1 MMLKIPNHLS
11 CSIHLQKS
19 YLAYLWLKVNFQSGV
34 LPDTFTGDQRN
45 FFNYWRKKLIRLGW
59 VYEWR
64 GRYHLRAYQFVWRS
78 MGVKKVKVTKKNRIT
93 KKQSTRPGFR
103 FIEISFKYSSR
114 KEFISQTLKH
124 IRLNEVEYKKN
135 QIAYRLLHR
144 TFCSH
149 RQKLKLIRAIRKSE
163 KPMFSSSASAKMF
176 GYKSESSGYQLLLD
190 FFKVTNQPEKTTYLS
205 PSNLPFY
212 RFNSYQISLV

>member
-1 MMLKIPNHLS
+1 M
-11 CSIHLQKS
+11 
-19 YLAYLWLKVNFQSGV
+19 KVRYVTGILPVSFSG
-34 LPDTFTGDQRN
+34 PERSFD
-45 FFNYWRKKLIRLGW
+45 NYWKKKLIRLGW

-64 GRYHLRAYQFVWRS
+64 GRLHLRSYQFVWRS
-78 MGVKKVKVTKKNRIT
+78 MGVTKVKKFKGKKT
-93 KKQSTRPGFR
+93 FLGFR
-103 FIEISFKYSSR
+103 FEKIFIRYSNR
-114 KEFISQTLKH
+114 KEFISQTLKR

-135 QIAYRLLHR
+135 QIAYRLLNR

-149 RQKLKLIRAIRKSE
+149 RQKVKLIRSIRKSE

-190 FFKVTNQPEKTTYLS
+190 FFEVANQPEKTKYLS

-212 RFNSYQISLV
+212 RFNSYKISLV